1 MDLHDLIVLGVA
13 AVAAGAINGA
23 VGSGSLITLPI
34 LLAIGFDPQSALVT
48 NTCGIVFSA
57 IGGTLRYRKDLAAE
71 KDHLGGLMLF
81 AVLGAAL
88 GSGILLLSPPDAL
101 QVVVP
106 GLIVMAILLV
116 ALQPYAVA
124 ALRRRRE
131 RLQAAGK
138 ARVYEHPYQQRG
150 LQVAMFGSAVY
161 GGYFTAAQGIL
172 HMGILGAFTGR
183 TPNEVNGVKN
193 LLGALINAVAALIYT
208 VSYFLGHADVHWVAS
223 LAIAVGSG
231 FGGYV
236 GADIAKRIPPLAL
249 RIVIIAVALFAL
261 VRQFV

>member
-1 MDLHDLIVLGVA
+1 MELHELIVLGVA
-13 AVAAGAINGA
+13 ALAAGAINGA

-34 LLAIGFDPQSALVT
+34 LLALGFDPQSALVT

-57 IGGTLRYRKDLAAE
+57 IGGTLRYRPELIAE
-71 KDHLGGLMLF
+71 KDHLNGLVIS
-81 AVLGAAL
+81 AVVGAAI
-88 GSGILLLSPPDAL
+88 GSGILLVSPPDAL

-106 GLIVMAILLV
+106 GLIVLAILLV

-131 RLQAAGK
+131 RLRAAGK
-138 ARVYEHPYQQRG
+138 AKEYAHPYQQLG
-150 LQVAMFGSAVY
+150 LQVSMFGSAVY

-193 LLGALINAVAALIYT
+193 LCGALINAVAALIYT
-208 VSYFLGHADVHWVAS
+208 AAFFLGHADVHWIAS

-231 FGGYV
+231 IGGYV

-249 RIVIIAVALFAL
+249 RIVIIVVALYAL